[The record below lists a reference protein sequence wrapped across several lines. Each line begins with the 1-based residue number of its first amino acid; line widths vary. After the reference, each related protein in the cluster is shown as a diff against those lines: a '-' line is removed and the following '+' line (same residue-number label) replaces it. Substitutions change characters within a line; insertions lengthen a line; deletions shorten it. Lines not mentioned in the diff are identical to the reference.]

1 MDWGSESGEAERLT
15 IDHQTELHTSV
26 PATVSNED
34 LEDVLAAEVMA
45 GPESGNPHIN
55 GEYLRNNPGWH
66 AATSEWKAGEI
77 MKMLDRHNLLPKT
90 VGEVGCGA
98 GEVLR
103 QLQLRMP
110 PDCEFI
116 GYDIAPTAIEM
127 CKEREND
134 RLHCELADVCAIET
148 PPFDLMLILE
158 VVDHVE
164 DYFSF
169 LRTLKSRSTYKLFH
183 FSLDLSVQNALRK
196 GALLKQRDVYVHLH
210 YFNKET
216 ILRTLEETG
225 YEIVDHFYT
234 PFGIKFAGGGVGK
247 WVIRPLRRSF
257 FQVNEDLAVRILGG
271 YRLLVLAR

>member
-1 MDWGSESGEAERLT
+1 MSIERQ
-15 IDHQTELHTSV
+15 IELRASV
-26 PATVSNED
+26 PATVPGAEAQ
-34 LEDVLAAEVMA
+34 DVLAAEVLA
-45 GPESGNPHIN
+45 GPNSGNPHIN
-55 GEYLRNNPGWH
+55 GEYLRQNPGWH
-66 AATSEWKAGEI
+66 APTSDWKAGEI
-77 MKMLDRHNLLPKT
+77 MKMLDRHGIAPESI
-90 VGEVGCGA
+90 GEVGCGA

-110 PDCEFI
+110 PDREFY
-116 GYDIAPTAIEM
+116 GYDIAPQAIEM
-127 CKEREND
+127 CREREND
-134 RLHCELADVCAIET
+134 RLHFELADVCAIET

-169 LRTLKSRSTYKLFH
+169 LRALKSRSTYKLFH

-216 ILRTLEETG
+216 ILKTLEETG
-225 YEIVDHFYT
+225 YEVVDHFYT
-234 PFGIKFAGGGVGK
+234 PFGVRFAGGGAGN
-247 WVIRPLRRSF
+247 WVLRSLRRSF
-257 FQVNEDLAVRILGG
+257 FKVDQDLAVRVLGG